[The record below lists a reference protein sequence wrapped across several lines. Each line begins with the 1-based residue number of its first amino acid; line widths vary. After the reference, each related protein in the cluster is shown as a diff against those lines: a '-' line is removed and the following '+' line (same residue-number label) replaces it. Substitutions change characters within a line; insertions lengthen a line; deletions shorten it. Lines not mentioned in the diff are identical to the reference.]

1 MEAGNW
7 GKQRFRYWSLKRIT
21 NHRRGM
27 NSIHARIS
35 RPATIPVRTA
45 PVNLLSARIW
55 VSKLMGGQATL
66 IRAFLVPKGLGMC

>member
-1 MEAGNW
+1 
-7 GKQRFRYWSLKRIT
+7 
-21 NHRRGM
+21 M

-66 IRAFLVPKGLGMC
+66 IRAFLVPKGLGRC